1 MIKIFLIIVL
11 VALIIYIAKGVA
23 KQYSDKLEFYKNL
36 KNFFDIYK
44 LNIGFK
50 KDKLKEI
57 VLNFSSKGDAQ
68 ILFKNYLEFLENSKD
83 LTCET
88 TLINEQEKT
97 EIIDILK
104 ALGQGDY
111 STEKEKLKIT
121 EEYMTKQ
128 IEKAQS
134 NKDKICPLIVKL
146 SILFA
151 ILVAILFI

>member
-88 TLINEQEKT
+88 TLICFSPPY
-97 EIIDILK
+97 
-104 ALGQGDY
+104 Y
-111 STEKEKLKIT
+111 SMYPIGAWGIT
-121 EEYMTKQ
+121 IRAM
-128 IEKAQS
+128 I
-134 NKDKICPLIVKL
+134 
-146 SILFA
+146 
-151 ILVAILFI
+151 